1 MASLESSDRP
11 RRSPARI
18 LLFLLILAGGAVA
31 TAEIGVRVRAHLR
44 YGELLEIGELFDF
57 DEQLGIRVG
66 KPNLDV
72 FFAKESQVNTDS
84 FGFRSAELEQPKPEG
99 RFRLAFLGGSTTFNS
114 FASSNETMWSYLV
127 TKGLAERFPEADFD
141 YVCGGVTGYRVKQSR
156 IGFEH
161 RIQPLEPD
169 LVFIY
174 HATNDLAEDSHGLAQ
189 AAGLVPAPRAPGFL
203 EERSV
208 LWRLIVKNLRYGA
221 SQEAGLSEVAKLAFD
236 PTETSPGFEERLRG
250 LVEEVQATGAE
261 VVLVTFTT
269 KFRAEQPLEVQL
281 ANLQQSFTFMPYLS
295 PQDTLAGYVEYN
307 RVIEKV
313 AGETGALLIDERFS
327 IPGDA
332 AHFDDSVHFSDKGLE
347 AQAAR
352 GSGTVL
358 PI

>member
-1 MASLESSDRP
+1 M
-11 RRSPARI
+11 
-18 LLFLLILAGGAVA
+18 
-31 TAEIGVRVRAHLR
+31 AEIGVRVRAHLK
-44 YGELLEIGELFDF
+44 YGELLEIGELFEF
-57 DEQLGIRVG
+57 DEQIGIRVG
-66 KPNLDV
+66 KPSLDV
-72 FFAKESQVNTDS
+72 FFANESQVNTDH

-114 FASSNETMWSYLV
+114 FASSNESMWSYLV
-127 TKGLAERFPEADFD
+127 TQGLAERFPETEFD

-161 RIQPLEPD
+161 RVRPLEPD

-189 AAGLVPAPRAPGFL
+189 AAGLVSAPRAPGFL
-203 EERSV
+203 EKNSV

-221 SQEAGLSEVAKLAFD
+221 SQEAGLSESAKLDFD
-236 PTETSPGFEERLRG
+236 PAATSPGFEERLRG

-261 VVLVTFTT
+261 VVLVTFAT
-269 KFRAEQPLEVQL
+269 KFRAEQSPEEQL

-295 PQDTLAGYVEYN
+295 PEDTLAGYVEYN
-307 RVIEKV
+307 RAIERV
-313 AGETGALLIDERFS
+313 AEATGALLVDERFS

-332 AHFDDSVHFSDKGLE
+332 AHFADSVHLRDLGLQ

-352 GSGTVL
+352 VL
-358 PI
+358 RGLESWAGPQ